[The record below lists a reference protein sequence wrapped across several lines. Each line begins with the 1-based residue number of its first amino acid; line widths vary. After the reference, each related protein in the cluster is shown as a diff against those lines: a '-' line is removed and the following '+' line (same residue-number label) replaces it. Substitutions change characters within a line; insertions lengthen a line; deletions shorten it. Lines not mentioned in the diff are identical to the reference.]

1 MKKIILLMSLLLL
14 LSISC
19 SKSESGDE
27 AKKVPYPE
35 CISSQI
41 DEILKNYSPRIP
53 RSNIKKYKYNEQYVY
68 VVEINEVADE
78 QNPVYNEKCELICS
92 HGGIDGNNN
101 KTCINWD
108 SAVFIETVWTD
119 PR

>member
-1 MKKIILLMSLLLL
+1 MKKTIYITTILLLILG
-14 LSISC
+14 C
-19 SKSESGDE
+19 SNSTNDE
-27 AKKVPYPE
+27 PIKVSYPE
-35 CISSQI
+35 CISTQI
-41 DEILKNYSPRIP
+41 AGILKNYQPRTP
-53 RSNIKKYKYNEQYVY
+53 RSNIRKYLYKGEYVY
-68 VVEINEVADE
+68 VVEINEIADE
-78 QNPVYNEKCELICS
+78 QNPVYNNNCELICT